1 MKALDKLVTRL
12 EKADRLDAV
21 AAPVGAAVSRAVQPR
36 AVRNLLSG
44 TWLGHALHPVLTDV
58 PTGAWSMA
66 TLLDLVGGESA
77 ESAADLLVGVGI
89 MSAVPT
95 SATGLNDWS
104 DTMGAESRVGVAHA
118 SANVAALGLYAG
130 SLLARRA
137 GHRRRGTVL
146 GLAGLAA
153 LSVGGY
159 LGGHLAFA
167 NAVNVNHTAFEHRP
181 GDWTSVLTESQLEE
195 GQPRQV
201 VSGDATIMLVRHGG
215 HIYALANRCSHLGG
229 PLDEGQIIDGCVQ
242 CPWHQSTFRLHDGH
256 IVRGPASAP
265 QPTYDVRV
273 QAGDIEVRARGAR
286 A

>member
-1 MKALDKLVTRL
+1 MKTLDKFITRI
-12 EKADRLDAV
+12 EGADRLDDV
-21 AAPVGAAVSRAVQPR
+21 ATPLGAAVSRLVQPR
-36 AVRNLLSG
+36 TVRNLLSG

-58 PTGAWSMA
+58 PIGAWSMA
-66 TLLDLVGGESA
+66 SLLDLVGGESA
-77 ESAADLLVGVGI
+77 ESSADLLVGFGI
-89 MSAVPT
+89 VSALPT
-95 SATGLNDWS
+95 AVTGLNDWS

-118 SANVAALGLYAG
+118 GANVAALGLYAG

-137 GHRRRGTVL
+137 GHRRRGIVL

-181 GDWTSVLTESQLEE
+181 DDWTSVLAESELEE

-201 VSGDATIMLVRHGG
+201 VSGDATIMLVRDGG
-215 HIYALANRCSHLGG
+215 QVYALANRCTHLGG
-229 PLDEGQIIDGCVQ
+229 PLDQGEIVDGCVQ
-242 CPWHQSTFRLHDGH
+242 CPWHQSTFRLRDGH
-256 IVRGPASAP
+256 IVRGPASSP

-273 QAGDIEVRARGAR
+273 QAGHIEVRARA
-286 A
+286 